1 MPRKPPRRTRERI
14 LERALQRFNELGE
27 PNVTASALGDD
38 LGISP
43 GNLYYHFPN
52 KEAIVTALFADF
64 EAGIGRLL
72 DETARVE
79 VRLEDAAPFLRLLFE
94 AIWRHRFVYRDTND
108 LLSRHRALETGL
120 QAIVARKTEAATLL
134 CRILAESGAL
144 KADAD
149 ELDALATN
157 MVVVATGWLPFEY
170 IGNARRFGD
179 PAFQAESVE
188 RGVRQ
193 VLALLRPWLD
203 ETGRRRLDGSSA
215 PTSRGEPA

>member
-1 MPRKPPRRTRERI
+1 
-14 LERALQRFNELGE
+14 
-27 PNVTASALGDD
+27 
-38 LGISP
+38 
-43 GNLYYHFPN
+43 
-52 KEAIVTALFADF
+52 
-64 EAGIGRLL
+64 
-72 DETARVE
+72 
-79 VRLEDAAPFLRLLFE
+79 LFE